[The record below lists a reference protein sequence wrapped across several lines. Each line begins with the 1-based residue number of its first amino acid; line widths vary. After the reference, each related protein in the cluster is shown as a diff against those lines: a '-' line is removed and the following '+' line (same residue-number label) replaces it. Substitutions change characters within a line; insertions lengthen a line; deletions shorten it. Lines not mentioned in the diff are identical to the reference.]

1 LVGGDSVFNKKK
13 SFITVLI
20 ILLIMTILINGCQ
33 RKKEDN
39 VETVYLSIIT
49 DSILYTPLYVALSQG
64 FFEAEKLN
72 IVYSTINSN
81 QDLISSLDD
90 GRSHIILAGPQISL
104 LDYLQKKECNLIN
117 FAQLIQRDTSFLLSR
132 KPVENFQWQNLQK
145 GIIIGAIAHS
155 TPQLVLE
162 YLLIENQLPP
172 FKKVDIIQN
181 IPKEAAIG
189 AFKAGI
195 GQFIH
200 LLEPEASLLEK
211 EEDAYLAIAL
221 GEEVGDIAYTT
232 FITKASTLS
241 EQENLIESFSKAI
254 YQAQLWCTYHTPE
267 EITHVLKPFFPSL
280 EESIILSIIT
290 RYQNQNVWSPNPVIT
305 QNSFNKMQEILLKS
319 RVIPEQVPFEK
330 IVDNSFA
337 QKAIDEVPIPKKY
350 LKDGERVGGKNKV
363 EVKVEIPL
371 TSFVR

>member
-1 LVGGDSVFNKKK
+1 MFNKKK